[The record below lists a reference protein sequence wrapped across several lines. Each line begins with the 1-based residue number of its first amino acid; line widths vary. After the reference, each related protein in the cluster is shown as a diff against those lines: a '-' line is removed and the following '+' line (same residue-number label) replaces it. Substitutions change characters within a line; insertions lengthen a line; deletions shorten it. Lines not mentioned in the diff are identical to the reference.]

1 MRSLEKIKI
10 LLDSTYLL
18 PILGVEVVDVRSVLI
33 VLKKLYDKD
42 IAIYY
47 YTPLNIFEALG
58 VISKTNYDY
67 SIVAKG
73 LKAITEN
80 FIEITPSPEEYLYA
94 LELKKKGFKDL
105 IDLILYSVSLKR
117 NIFFL
122 TRDETLIDFIKR
134 NNGELRYILFEKD
147 FFNKYKDI

>member
-1 MRSLEKIKI
+1 MRSLKKIKI

>member
-94 LELKKKGFKDL
+94 LELKKRGFKDL

-117 NIFFL
+117 NIYFL
-122 TRDETLIDFIKR
+122 TRDETLIDFIKK
-134 NNGELRYILFEKD
+134 NNGETKYILFEKE
-147 FFNKYKDI
+147 FINKYGAI